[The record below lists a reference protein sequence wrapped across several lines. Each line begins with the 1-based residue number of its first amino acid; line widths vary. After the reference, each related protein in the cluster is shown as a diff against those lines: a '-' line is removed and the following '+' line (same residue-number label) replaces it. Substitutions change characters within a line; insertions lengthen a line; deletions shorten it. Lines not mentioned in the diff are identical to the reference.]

1 MSSPCGAPNRRGY
14 RKAMSNRND
23 PTRMSDQPALTTSSG
38 RVWMVV
44 GTVLVIVC
52 VGVLIALLPVHASV
66 AVTGAVIDVVAY
78 AAMWVVRVAV
88 RQRRT
93 RLLTLAI
100 LFGVIT
106 ATTLVCVLIIS
117 GGAWLVVSR

>member
-1 MSSPCGAPNRRGY
+1 
-14 RKAMSNRND
+14 MSNHDD

-38 RVWMVV
+38 RVWMIV

-52 VGVLIALLPVHASV
+52 VGVLIALLPVHAGV
-66 AVTGAVIDVVAY
+66 AITGAVIDVVAY
-78 AAMWVVRVAV
+78 AAMWVARVAV
-88 RQRRT
+88 RQKRA

-106 ATTLVCVLIIS
+106 ATTLVCALIIS
-117 GGAWLVVSR
+117 GGAWLVVAR

>member
-1 MSSPCGAPNRRGY
+1 MS
-14 RKAMSNRND
+14 KND
-23 PTRMSDQPALTTSSG
+23 DSTRMSDQPALTTSSG

-44 GTVLVIVC
+44 GTVLVVVC
-52 VGVLIALLPVHASV
+52 VGVLVILLQVNPGV
-66 AVTGAVIDVVAY
+66 AITGFVIDVVAY

-88 RQRRT
+88 RHKRV

-106 ATTLVCVLIIS
+106 ATTLVCALIIS
-117 GGAWLVVSR
+117 GGAWLVVAR

>member
-1 MSSPCGAPNRRGY
+1 
-14 RKAMSNRND
+14 MSNRND

-93 RLLTLAI
+93 RLPTLAI